1 MNAQERLMA
10 NAPAPVS
17 DNAKGA
23 GGNGDR
29 NFSQAIHNV
38 ARPGMSTAGR
48 PAALSFLSRISALRP
63 KTSRRQS
70 TGVNIWADRRGSS
83 C

>member
-1 MNAQERLMA
+1 MA

-29 NFSQAIHNV
+29 NFSQAVHNV
-38 ARPGMSTAGR
+38 GETGYEHSRTAGGFVISVANLGIAAEDLAEAINRSEYLGR
-48 PAALSFLSRISALRP
+48 PA
-63 KTSRRQS
+63 RQ
-70 TGVNIWADRRGSS
+70 
-83 C
+83 